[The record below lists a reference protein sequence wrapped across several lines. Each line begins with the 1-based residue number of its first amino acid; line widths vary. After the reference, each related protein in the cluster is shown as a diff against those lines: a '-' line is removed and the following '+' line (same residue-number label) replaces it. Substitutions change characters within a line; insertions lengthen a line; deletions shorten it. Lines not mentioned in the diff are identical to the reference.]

1 MAHLRRQWHENLQI
15 REPLSGFRLARELQT
30 SPHAPEFP
38 AQREVCMN
46 LQSRS
51 VDPLFGRHEMMLEL
65 GRLDMYIARADA
77 EGLSRHEASNDQSC
91 GCCVGGV
98 DKKAFELR
106 ARIHESLSAVPV

>member
-1 MAHLRRQWHENLQI
+1 
-15 REPLSGFRLARELQT
+15 
-30 SPHAPEFP
+30 
-38 AQREVCMN
+38 MN